1 MCINHNCYLY
11 MPSWCP
17 DLVNK
22 LISISTRGIL
32 CSRQHGVGSYIYFI
46 FPLVKRNRTHRL
58 PDHLKDFIL
67 ESFEMS
73 KESNTSQKL
82 SESTNVGAPQTSTH
96 RIAANGGVRLKD
108 ARSTNTVAEFLSPLL
123 YNYHSPVLFLSSSM
137 TIHKVFNKSN
147 TTGTTNGTGTV
158 YPSGAPVFTPIFSSV
173 FSFLCSIL
181 STNACLPVEQEQLN
195 LPGAPVFTPIIS
207 GVRVSRTLVFCVVLY
222 RQTCA
227 YVLFLLAF

>member
-1 MCINHNCYLY
+1 M
-11 MPSWCP
+11 
-17 DLVNK
+17 
-22 LISISTRGIL
+22 

-147 TTGTTNGTGTV
+147 KNKVLQMIWKTM
-158 YPSGAPVFTPIFSSV
+158 
-173 FSFLCSIL
+173 CSI
-181 STNACLPVEQEQLN
+181 T
-195 LPGAPVFTPIIS
+195 FH
-207 GVRVSRTLVFCVVLY
+207 
-222 RQTCA
+222 
-227 YVLFLLAF
+227 